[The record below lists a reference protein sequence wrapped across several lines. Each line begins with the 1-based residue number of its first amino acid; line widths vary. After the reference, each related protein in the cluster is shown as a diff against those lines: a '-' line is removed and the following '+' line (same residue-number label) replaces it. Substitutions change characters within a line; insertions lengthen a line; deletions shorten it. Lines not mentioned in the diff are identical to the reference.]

1 MSQNYV
7 CQNCSQ
13 TLSKP
18 DILSHS
24 EICKNSQFKQ
34 TYRRVSDSKVT
45 TNKDMKTNPYYEMN
59 DGMLTFGRSSN
70 PESQNLEKTTSQ
82 SNIFKKSNYLN
93 KSKELSSNAKSQN
106 IERTAGVDLIEKFI
120 EIESNEKDFSVE
132 RLVFIKKR
140 DYVTNVPDKFGGI
153 GIINSISDNNS
164 FLSVVVHTVWNLQ
177 LLRNYLIYDV
187 DISESDSK
195 NKLLLQLK
203 VEFQ

>member
-93 KSKELSSNAKSQN
+93 KSKE
-106 IERTAGVDLIEKFI
+106 
-120 EIESNEKDFSVE
+120 
-132 RLVFIKKR
+132 
-140 DYVTNVPDKFGGI
+140 
-153 GIINSISDNNS
+153 
-164 FLSVVVHTVWNLQ
+164 
-177 LLRNYLIYDV
+177 
-187 DISESDSK
+187 
-195 NKLLLQLK
+195 
-203 VEFQ
+203 FQ